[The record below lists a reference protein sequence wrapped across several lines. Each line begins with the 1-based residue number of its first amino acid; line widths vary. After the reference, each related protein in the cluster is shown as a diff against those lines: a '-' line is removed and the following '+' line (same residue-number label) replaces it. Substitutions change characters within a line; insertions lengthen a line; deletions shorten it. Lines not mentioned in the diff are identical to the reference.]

1 MYTTGDQMK
10 LGIIIGRFQPVHYGH
25 LSLINTSKTNNDKTL
40 VIMGSV
46 NRLPN
51 YNNPLTTEERK
62 KLLETLVTPADDWV
76 LQQQKDRPTDD
87 EWVQDIVARV
97 NNIEEDPTQVTLY
110 CGKKDEE
117 FYRSNFIYNVEVV
130 KEEDISCVDIRHAW
144 YQESLWTVEDSLP
157 ISSAAAL
164 ELSDNFQEL
173 RDEWDLIN
181 NYPSQAEET
190 YPNPVSYAV
199 IVQDNKILIKYRDE
213 IIGYQQPGLPGLY
226 VLNTETTLDSCIRN
240 TKVDTN
246 IDLEMLIING
256 EAVCM
261 AQAVEENLDSLG
273 VRTLGVNYLFII
285 KPDVSL
291 EITSDSD
298 WIPMKDILEENTL
311 LFYNHNLVAQRL
323 LSKLGDK

>member
-76 LQQQKDRPTDD
+76 LQQQ
-87 EWVQDIVARV
+87 
-97 NNIEEDPTQVTLY
+97 TLY